1 MSEVPKTLN
10 LNKHPAL
17 VPNYSLI
24 QAKNMKLSNDLTR
37 LTNEEGIAQ
46 NAHIKEAITNVYGG
60 DGWFIVGVIPT
71 STELVIFTVSPNPT
85 NDRFDG
91 KIFRYNEDVEYGT
104 STQNE
109 SKVNNCILVSD
120 QWKWYGGKLK
130 GDYTYNI
137 NQHLIVQLAED
148 PYDREE
154 LSFVTDI
161 ETTKRDIK
169 VPLKTFDFDDW
180 DIICDKQLG
189 TCIDLADF
197 NAQQFVDERKVNN
210 RKLKNEDDGTDISTR
225 FGNRA
230 DWVNA
235 VVPQVPVCNVTWGGL
250 INGNAFKGIYTF
262 FIRYKIDCWG
272 NYTQWYSIGF
282 PIICDDVERNS
293 VSRYNWYYD
302 YGDQDDESG
311 HGYGCIDFYSSN
323 REFCAYLPKIRFKF
337 QADWEVLNFQKYQIG
352 IVIKRNDTTKCFRS
366 DDFDRYPENNGNIK
380 LTEYEYIFNREKLVE
395 TSLEELTLD
404 KYNYYNVRNT
414 INYQNRNY
422 IANYTETNYNIS
434 EKEIGLFDEGYKINE
449 IFKLKLFAYSPYRRQ
464 NPKETAIDPNSI
476 TYFQDYCMDEF
487 CYDTN
492 LIHGA
497 DEAKGKRKLNNAKSW
512 EKVKGYDYG
521 AWHRIMGSWLPG
533 SHFGV
538 PLYEVIGTDR
548 NKWLTVGN
556 TSNYAWKFVLFQR
569 EGRDQFAW
577 WNRDDSRCSI
587 GYVKSDGSFQDLGTD
602 LTITWDNG
610 DKSVYLDGGYN
621 WMSAYSPYL
630 DYKESF
636 ASRAVHKTLIPGE
649 VYSFYIH
656 FVDKFGQSTYGFHI
670 PNLDSKWI
678 DDIDLNQTLET
689 YFGKVN
695 DESGIADQQLKAIYA
710 AYRNNPIKWK
720 DYKLYQFINNG
731 GENGEGLIGYD
742 QVLTAV
748 GPIGAGSTNLKWGY
762 YANNSG
768 QTFHRVP
775 MYNMVADVSDSDTRS
790 QFRVFGANVDVDMNN
805 STTRDF
811 LQRLK
816 DLGYVGWY
824 LSYEKAEPMSRVV
837 GFASETD
844 ASEDIDDH
852 PTNHDLDNLEDKFKG
867 DYDGKWTY
875 YRGNNNIATGGI
887 SDGKD
892 VHKNVFV
899 YSEDLNTTS
908 RLKTDFNA
916 ISFRWAMFDYRGFWH
931 DQGTN
936 KVAEDRASLN
946 LPEVMSTKKFK
957 EVDKIIYPIE
967 DYEILVADA
976 PNNLNKGTRL
986 RVRNPGVFNED
997 NYEYNAIATVWS
1009 LNNNIYTNPNKELIR
1024 INNIRLIDD
1033 RTNLNDDNI
1042 FGAYPGCC
1050 TYNSTIVFRRTGAR
1064 WDPQWTTVKG
1074 TDGCRYYALN
1084 QGSYNVVSPQRLVQ
1098 HSCYFH
1104 RFFESKQENNRP
1116 DIQYFILNIDNKARF
1131 DDEEDTKR
1139 IAKLPND
1146 ALMFHGGPDVLFP
1159 GRPVMP
1165 NQTLDMYR
1173 YQFPDEVVYDK
1184 LLLAYDPNRRNITK
1198 YDKTIRRS
1206 DVIQDE
1212 SYVNAWRTYTANNYK
1227 IITENKGNIVNL
1239 VGIGLYL
1246 LAHTEHSMFMFDRT
1260 AALQTQNQDVQ
1271 LLTPDAFDTQYK
1283 EVYTSD
1289 KGFAGI
1295 QDRFAYIVGEFG
1307 YIFYNNDFHRIFKFD
1322 EKAINYVDDNIYLWL
1337 EKELPTKVR
1346 FANDKYNNRLL
1357 ACFTIDND
1365 HWETLSYNTQTG
1377 TYISAHDYKFDYAYN
1392 TKVHNY
1398 YQQFAQ
1404 STSLQQYT
1412 HENNYGRYDNQFR
1425 DLNNKTNLFLY
1436 IKESNDVQASYID
1449 IIFNDMYETI
1459 KFLEYIKY
1467 KVKRIDN
1474 YLNRYDQGNNVDNDN
1489 FPVEEETW
1497 SNIAY
1502 ANRNVPN
1509 YSGDIIRIFNEYCDT
1524 FDMNV
1529 DITNDPNRYNRY
1541 KLPYFELGNWN
1552 FNYFRNNIPAHP
1564 GEISDRLR
1572 RIYGN
1577 QIVVR
1582 FIFKNTPNKRIEFE
1596 TVQCIVT
1603 KQRNVI

>member
-1 MSEVPKTLN
+1 MPEVPKSLN

-37 LTNEEGIAQ
+37 LVNEEGIAQ
-46 NAHIKEAITNVYGG
+46 NAQIKEAITNVYGG

-71 STELVIFTVSPNPT
+71 STELVIFTVSPNPVD
-85 NDRFDG
+85 DRFDG
-91 KIFRYNEDVEYGT
+91 KIFRYNEDEKYGT
-104 STQNE
+104 STINE
-109 SKVNNCILVSD
+109 SKVNNCILVND
-120 QWKWYGGKLK
+120 QWKWTGGKLK

-154 LSFVTDI
+154 LKIVTDI
-161 ETTKRDIK
+161 NTTKRDIK

-180 DIICDKQLG
+180 DIIKNKAIG
-189 TCIDLADF
+189 TCIDNKDF
-197 NAQQFVDERKVNN
+197 NAQTFVDERKVNN
-210 RKLKNEDDGTDISTR
+210 RILSAEDDNTTISQR

-230 DWVNA
+230 DWVNS
-235 VVPQVPVCNVTWGGL
+235 VVPQVPICNVFWGGL
-250 INGNAFKGIYTF
+250 INGNAYKGIYSF

-282 PIICDDVERNS
+282 PITVDDIERNA

-302 YGDQDDESG
+302 YSDQDDESG
-311 HGYGCIDFYSSN
+311 HGYGCIDFYSSK
-323 REFCAYLPKIRFKF
+323 REFCAHLPKIRFKF

-366 DDFDRYPENNGNIK
+366 DDFDRYPENNGNVA

-395 TSLEELTLD
+395 VSLEELTLD

-422 IANYTETNYNIS
+422 ISNYTETNYNIS
-434 EKEIGLFDEGYKINE
+434 EKEIGLFDEGYNIADL
-449 IFKLKLFAYSPYRRQ
+449 FKLILFAYNPYIRQ
-464 NPKETAIDPNSI
+464 DPTDDTDNK
-476 TYFQDYCMDEF
+476 TQEYQDYCVDEF
-487 CYDTN
+487 AYDTN
-492 LIHGA
+492 LIHGNLGA
-497 DEAKGKRKLNNAKSW
+497 IGKDKCHSVKSW

-521 AWHRIMGSWLPG
+521 TWHRIMGGWLQG

-548 NKWLTVGN
+548 NKKITVDGD
-556 TSNYAWKFVLFQR
+556 TDFAWKFVLFQR
-569 EGRDQFAW
+569 DGRDAFAW
-577 WNRDDSRCSI
+577 WNRNDSRCSI
-587 GYVKSDGSFQDLGTD
+587 GKVTDGGVFINEKTD
-602 LTITWDNG
+602 VNITFDDKTI
-610 DKSVYLDGGYN
+610 YLDGGFN

-636 ASRAVHKTLIPGE
+636 TSRAVHKTLIPGE
-649 VYSFYIH
+649 VYSFYVH
-656 FVDKFGQSTYGFHI
+656 FVDKYGQSTYGFHI
-670 PNLDSKWI
+670 PNTDSGY
-678 DDIDLNQTLET
+678 DYGIDLNET
-689 YFGKVN
+689 VETFVAKYANEEAVPDN
-695 DESGIADQQLKAIYA
+695 RLKRIYA
-710 AYRNNPIKWK
+710 AYQNNPSKWR

-731 GENGEGLIGYD
+731 GENRTGLVGYQQELGD
-742 QVLTAV
+742 NILET
-748 GPIGAGSTNLKWGY
+748 GTNTDIKFGY

-768 QTFHRVP
+768 NTFHRVP
-775 MYNMVADVSDSDTRS
+775 LYNMCNANSGSERAE
-790 QFRVFGANVDVDMNN
+790 FRVFGCRLDFNMENPDVD
-805 STTRDF
+805 DF
-811 LQRLK
+811 IARLK
-816 DLGYVGWY
+816 KLGYVGYY

-837 GFASETD
+837 GFCSETD

-852 PTNHDLDNLEDKFKG
+852 PTNHDLDNLEDKFEG
-867 DYDGKWTY
+867 DYNGDWTY
-875 YRGNNNIATGGI
+875 FRGNNNISTG
-887 SDGKD
+887 STFDGKD
-892 VHKNVFV
+892 VHKNIFI

-908 RLKTDFNA
+908 ALKTDFNA
-916 ISFRWAMFDYRGFWH
+916 ISFRWALFDYRGFWQ
-931 DQGTN
+931 DQGVN

-946 LPEVMSTKKFK
+946 LPEVMVNTKFR
-957 EVDKIIYPIE
+957 DADSIMYPIE
-967 DYEILVADA
+967 DYEILVAGA
-976 PNNLNKGTRL
+976 LNNMDKGTRV
-986 RVRNPGVFNED
+986 RVRNPGVFNKD
-997 NYEYNAIATVWS
+997 TVEYNAIATIWS

-1024 INNIRLIDD
+1024 INNIRLLDD
-1033 RTNLNDDNI
+1033 RTELSKDNI
-1042 FGAYPGCC
+1042 FGAYPGYC
-1050 TYNSTIVFRRTGAR
+1050 TFNSTIVFRRTGAR
-1064 WDPQWTTVKG
+1064 WDPQWTTIKG
-1074 TDGCRYYALN
+1074 TDGRRYYALN

-1104 RFFESKQENNRP
+1104 RMFESKQENNRP
-1116 DIQYFILNIDNKARF
+1116 DMEYFIMNIDNKARF

-1146 ALMFHGGPDVLFP
+1146 ALMFYGGVNVLFP

-1165 NQTLDMYR
+1165 AQTLDMYR

-1206 DVIQDE
+1206 DIIQDE

-1322 EKAINYVDDNIYLWL
+1322 EKAINYIDDNIYLWL

-1357 ACFTIDND
+1357 ACATIDD
-1365 HWETLSYNTQTG
+1365 THWETLSYNTQTG
-1377 TYISAHDYKFDYAYN
+1377 TFISAHDYKFDYAYN

-1412 HENNYGRYDNQFR
+1412 HETNYGRFDNQFR
-1425 DLNNKTNLFLY
+1425 DLKKENLFLY
-1436 IKESNDVQASYID
+1436 INESADIQSSYID
-1449 IIFNDMYETI
+1449 VIFNDMYETI
-1459 KFLEYIKY
+1459 KFLEYVKY
-1467 KVKRIDN
+1467 KVKRLDN
-1474 YLNRYDQGNNVDNDN
+1474 YLNRFDTGNNDNN
-1489 FPVEEETW
+1489 INLPVEEETW
-1497 SNIAY
+1497 SDVTY
-1502 ANRNVPN
+1502 ANRYVPN

-1524 FDMNV
+1524 YDLNV
-1529 DITNDPNRYNRY
+1529 NIDNKPNSFNKYRF
-1541 KLPYFELGNWN
+1541 PYFELGNWN
-1552 FNYFRNNIPAHP
+1552 FNYFRNNIVSHP
-1564 GEISDRLR
+1564 GEISDKLR

-1596 TVQCIVT
+1596 NVQLVVT
-1603 KQRNVI
+1603 KQRNVL